1 MTSKWTHTS
10 QSHQLILEIRKNYSI
25 TPQGALRYN
34 LVAEYYLDALFGFI
48 KHTHKLDNE
57 TLSSIITSTMEA
69 CYRKNKLSKP
79 DEVLQEFDKA
89 CNQKSRKQEPYRI
102 ITEINIKNI
111 YSIPRLTINSCTIN
125 FYNALPQKYKK
136 TRDAHFLLHPEIK
149 NPTQENYTSVCIS
162 TKAANKDHAIDTAI
176 EALDIVRALFQI
188 GFKKNRNIT
197 ATPKEYEYPTHSIVQ
212 CGKLHTIHSPNGKLI
227 GSEYWVN
234 LSFQEKKK
242 ATSLKR
248 PENTCEHLKKAVQR
262 LKACSYSGYTLQA
275 LTNYVDA
282 VDRADPELRF
292 MKLWSTLEK
301 LTMCDD
307 TNNVVRRASFF
318 YEERALHQAIL
329 LSLRNSRN
337 SHIHGGHPPINIE
350 LKNYQLC
357 SFIEHMLNFFISNPF
372 RYSTIDEIKSL
383 ISLPTQ
389 AKDLKTQIATLK
401 TVQKFIGNA

>member
-1 MTSKWTHTS
+1 MASKWTHTS
-10 QSHQLILEIRKNYSI
+10 QSHQLVLEISNNYSI
-25 TPQGALRYN
+25 TPQGALKYN
-34 LVAEYYLDALFGFI
+34 IVAEYYLDALFGFI
-48 KHTHKLDNE
+48 KHTHKLDHE
-57 TLSSIITSTMEA
+57 TLFSIITSTMES

-79 DEVLQEFDKA
+79 DEVLLEFDKA
-89 CNQKSRKQEPYRI
+89 CNQKSKKQEPYRI

-111 YSIPRLTINSCTIN
+111 YSIPRTTINNCIIT
-125 FYNALPQKYKK
+125 FYNTLPQKYKK
-136 TRDAHFLLHPEIK
+136 SRDAHFLLHPDIN
-149 NPTQENYTSVCIS
+149 NPKLESYTSVCIS
-162 TKAANKDHAIDTAI
+162 TKAANKDHAMDTAI
-176 EALDIVRALFQI
+176 EALDILRALFQI
-188 GFKKNRNIT
+188 GFKKHRSIT
-197 ATPKEYEYPTHSIVQ
+197 ASAKEFEYPTHSIVQ
-212 CGKLHTIHSPNGKLI
+212 CGKFHSIHSPNGKLL
-227 GSEYWVN
+227 GSEYWIN
-234 LSFQEKKK
+234 LSFQEKKM

-248 PENTCEHLKKAVQR
+248 PESTYEHLKKAVQR
-262 LKACSYSGYTLQA
+262 LKACSYSSHTLQA

-307 TNNVVRRASFF
+307 TNNVVKRASFF

-337 SHIHGGHPPINIE
+337 SHIHGGQPPINIE

-372 RYSTIDEIKSL
+372 RYSTTDEIRSL
-383 ISLPTQ
+383 LSLPTQ
-389 AKDLKTQIATLK
+389 AQDLKTQIATLK